1 MTEKLHFT
9 QKNSS
14 LDLNNAQP
22 SNAYKLK
29 ELIFSK
35 ELSFI
40 MEAHNG
46 LSAKIVEEEGFK
58 AVWASGLS
66 ISTSLGLRDRNEV
79 SWTQVVDVL
88 EYMADS
94 INIPI
99 LVDGDTGH
107 GDFNNVRR
115 FVKKLGQRKIGG
127 VCIEDKQFPK
137 TNSFLGE
144 NQLLASIP
152 DFVGKIK
159 AAVDTRDDEN
169 FCIVAR
175 TESLISGFGMAET
188 LKRAEAYHSAGA
200 DAILVHSKKSTAEEI
215 SKFMN
220 EWDNRCPVVIVPTKY
235 FNTPVSLFEDM
246 GVSTVIW
253 ANHNLRSAITSMR
266 ETTRQIYLEKSINS
280 AEKNIASLD
289 EVFSLVN
296 MDEIESAERKYSA

>member
-1 MTEKLHFT
+1 M
-9 QKNSS
+9 
-14 LDLNNAQP
+14 
-22 SNAYKLK
+22 
-29 ELIFSK
+29 
-35 ELSFI
+35 
-40 MEAHNG
+40 
-46 LSAKIVEEEGFK
+46 
-58 AVWASGLS
+58 S

-88 EYMADS
+88 EYMADG

-144 NQLLASIP
+144 NQELTSIP
-152 DFVGKIK
+152 DFTGKIK
-159 AAVDTRDDEN
+159 AAVDTRDDNN

-175 TESLISGFGMAET
+175 TEALISGLGMAET
-188 LKRAEAYHSAGA
+188 LKRAEAYQAAGA
-200 DAILVHSKKSTAEEI
+200 DAILVHSKKSTADEI
-215 SKFMN
+215 SAFMK
-220 EWDNRCPVVIVPTKY
+220 EWDNRCPIVIVPTKY
-235 FNTPVSLFEDM
+235 FDTPVSLFEEI

-266 ETTRQIYLEKSINS
+266 ETTRLIYREKSINAIEHS
-280 AEKNIASLD
+280 IASLD

-296 MDEIESAERKYSA
+296 MAEIDAAEKKYSA

>member
-1 MTEKLHFT
+1 MSEKLNFIH
-9 QKNSS
+9 KNSS
-14 LDLNNAQP
+14 LGVNHAQP

-144 NQLLASIP
+144 NQVLATIP

-215 SKFMN
+215 SAFMK

>member
-1 MTEKLHFT
+1 MNKAFRSIQTPSPAAEKIVE
-9 QKNSS
+9 
-14 LDLNNAQP
+14 P
-22 SNAYKLK
+22 SNATKLR
-29 ELIFSK
+29 ELIFST

-115 FVKKLGQRKIGG
+115 FVKKLGQRNIGG

-144 NQLLASIP
+144 NQELASVS
-152 DFVGKIK
+152 DFIGKIK
-159 AAVDTRDDEN
+159 AAVDTRENDD

-175 TESLISGFGMAET
+175 TEALISGLGMAEA
-188 LKRAEAYHSAGA
+188 LKRAEAYHAAGA
-200 DAILVHSKKSTAEEI
+200 DAILVHSKKNTADEI
-215 SKFMN
+215 SGFMR

-235 FNTPVSLFEDM
+235 FDTPVRLFEDI
-246 GVSTVIW
+246 GISTVIW

-266 ETTRQIYLEKSINS
+266 ATTRQIYRDKSIS
-280 AEKNIASLD
+280 AAEGNIASLA
-289 EVFSLVN
+289 EVFSLVD
-296 MDEIESAERKYSA
+296 MDEIDAAEKKYSA

>member
-152 DFVGKIK
+152 YFVGKIK

-188 LKRAEAYHSAGA
+188 LKRAEAYHLAGA

>member
-1 MTEKLHFT
+1 MDESFRMNPKPSPLAGSKT
-9 QKNSS
+9 QS
-14 LDLNNAQP
+14 
-22 SNAYKLK
+22 SNALKLK
-29 ELIFSK
+29 ELILDK

-46 LSAKIVEEEGFK
+46 ISAKIVEEEGFK

-115 FVKKLGQRKIGG
+115 FVKKLGQRNIGG

-144 NQLLASIP
+144 NQELASIP
-152 DFVGKIK
+152 DFTGKIK
-159 AAVDTRDDEN
+159 AAVDTRDDDN

-175 TESLISGFGMAET
+175 TEALISGMGMAEA
-188 LKRAEAYHSAGA
+188 LKRAEAYHAAGA
-200 DAILVHSKKSTAEEI
+200 DAILVHSKKSNADEI
-215 SKFMN
+215 SAFMRM
-220 EWDNRCPVVIVPTKY
+220 WDNRCPIVIVPTKY
-235 FNTPVSLFEDM
+235 FDTPVSLFEDI
-246 GVSTVIW
+246 GISTVIW
-253 ANHNLRSAITSMR
+253 ANQNLRSAITSMR
-266 ETTRQIYLEKSINS
+266 ETTRQIYHEKSICA
-280 AEKNIASLD
+280 AEGNIASLA

-296 MDEIESAERKYSA
+296 MAEIEAAEKKYSA

>member
-1 MTEKLHFT
+1 MSEKLNFT
-9 QKNSS
+9 HKNSS
-14 LDLNNAQP
+14 LSVNHAQP

-144 NQLLASIP
+144 NQVLASIP

-215 SKFMN
+215 SAFMK

>member
-1 MTEKLHFT
+1 VSDNFRFI
-9 QKNSS
+9 QSS
-14 LDLNNAQP
+14 SPVKDNTVKSNNAT
-22 SNAYKLK
+22 KLR
-29 ELIFSK
+29 ELIFSA
-35 ELSFI
+35 EISFI

-79 SWTQVVDVL
+79 SWTQVIDVL

-115 FVKKLGQRKIGG
+115 FVKKLGQRSIGG
-127 VCIEDKQFPK
+127 VCFEDKQFPK

-144 NQLLASIP
+144 NQELASIP
-152 DFVGKIK
+152 EFTGKIK
-159 AAVDTRDDEN
+159 AAIDTREHDD
-169 FCIVAR
+169 FCIIAR
-175 TESLISGFGMAET
+175 TEALISGLGMSEA
-188 LKRAEAYHSAGA
+188 LKRAEAYHAAGA
-200 DAILVHSKKSTAEEI
+200 DAILVHSKKSTADEI
-215 SKFMN
+215 SGFMR
-220 EWDNRCPVVIVPTKY
+220 EWDNRCPIVIVPTKY
-235 FNTPVSLFEDM
+235 FDTPVSLFEDI
-246 GVSTVIW
+246 GISTVIW

-266 ETTRQIYLEKSINS
+266 ETTRQIYRDKSIKA
-280 AEKNIASLD
+280 AEGNIASLA

-296 MDEIESAERKYSA
+296 MDEIDAAEKKYSA

>member
-1 MTEKLHFT
+1 MDESFRMNPKPSPLAGNKAH
-9 QKNSS
+9 S
-14 LDLNNAQP
+14 
-22 SNAYKLK
+22 SNALKLK
-29 ELIFSK
+29 ELIFAK

-46 LSAKIVEEEGFK
+46 ISAKIVEEEGFK

-115 FVKKLGQRKIGG
+115 FVKKLGQRNIGG

-144 NQLLASIP
+144 NQELAPIP
-152 DFVGKIK
+152 DFAGKIK
-159 AAVDTRDDEN
+159 AAVDTRDDDN

-175 TESLISGFGMAET
+175 TEALISGMGMAEA
-188 LKRAEAYHSAGA
+188 LKRAEAYHVAGA
-200 DAILVHSKKSTAEEI
+200 DAILVHSKKSNADEI
-215 SKFMN
+215 SEFMRM
-220 EWDNRCPVVIVPTKY
+220 WDNRCPIVIVPTKY
-235 FNTPVSLFEDM
+235 FATPVSLFEDI
-246 GVSTVIW
+246 GISTVIW
-253 ANHNLRSAITSMR
+253 ANQNLRSAITSMR
-266 ETTRQIYLEKSINS
+266 ETTRQIFQEKSICA
-280 AEKNIASLD
+280 AEGNIASLA

-296 MDEIESAERKYSA
+296 MAEIEAAEKKYSA